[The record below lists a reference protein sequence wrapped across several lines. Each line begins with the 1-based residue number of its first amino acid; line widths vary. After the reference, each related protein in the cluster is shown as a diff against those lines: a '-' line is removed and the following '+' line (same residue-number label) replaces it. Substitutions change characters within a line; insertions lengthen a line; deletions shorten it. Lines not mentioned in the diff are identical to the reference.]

1 MHPSCFS
8 ELLWDLLFK
17 DFPLTLPVEDT
28 QRSSHGKATSSKINL
43 DKKAHP
49 KAHSVLK
56 PRMCGSVCSLRS

>member
-1 MHPSCFS
+1 MRPSCFS

-17 DFPLTLPVEDT
+17 DFPLTSLVEDA
-28 QRSSHGKATSSKINL
+28 QSSHEKATSSNINL

-56 PRMCGSVCSLRS
+56 PRMCGSVCSLRR